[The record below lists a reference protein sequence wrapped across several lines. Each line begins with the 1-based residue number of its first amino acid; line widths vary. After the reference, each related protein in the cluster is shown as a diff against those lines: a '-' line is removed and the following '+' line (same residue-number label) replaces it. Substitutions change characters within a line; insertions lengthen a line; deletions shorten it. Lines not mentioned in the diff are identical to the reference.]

1 MSSIFYILHRVV
13 FSLACVCLLCAWT
26 IGASPSDETGTISGV
41 KSCTSSVA
49 DTEVGSGVYSK
60 AAVEE
65 CHRWGIK
72 WVPFGGTTLDDVRDV
87 HINPEN
93 GNTVT
98 EDNEYNWQIML
109 QKADP
114 DDSGNTR
121 LPTIKELV
129 RIFEYD
135 SDPLVRS
142 TAGVPI
148 GDHVF
153 RAWLQAD
160 ENSDATLTGYLISS
174 TYRHINSTSGNNG
187 EKDGSKDRIRYLGVE
202 IGTGKVVA
210 FDGSLKLCGPLNA
223 SAECT
228 LASDVAVY
236 ALLAG
241 KL

>member
-1 MSSIFYILHRVV
+1 MCSILNILHRTI

-26 IGASPSDETGTISGV
+26 IGGSPLDETGTISGV

-49 DTEVGSGVYSK
+49 DTALDSGVYSK
-60 AAVEE
+60 ASAGEE
-65 CHRWGIK
+65 CHRWGMK
-72 WVPFGGTTLDDVRDV
+72 WMPFSGTTLDDVRDTF
-87 HINPEN
+87 INPES
-93 GNTVT
+93 GNTAP
-98 EDNEYNWQIML
+98 EDSEFNWQIML

-129 RIFEYD
+129 RIFEYN

-142 TAGVPI
+142 SAGVPI

-174 TYRHINSTSGNNG
+174 TYRHINCGELNGST
-187 EKDGSKDRIRYLGVE
+187 KRIRYLGVE

-210 FDGSLKLCGPLNA
+210 FNGALKLCGPLDD
-223 SAECT
+223 SAACT
-228 LASDVAVY
+228 LRSDVAIY
-236 ALLAG
+236 ALLVG
-241 KL
+241 NI